1 MIHSLQ
7 KEIDEWLGNDTS
19 LPIPSKPYKLLTKPS
34 NPIKDLTFFSVVDNM
49 IAFNKQRRLDMVS
62 HLAHSMSPVQYAM
75 DFCTVKVDAGRR
87 SGKTSYVK
95 QRADEWSLVI
105 VHNEHLTK
113 GYPDHIIVV
122 SITEIARWHDMFRG
136 AKKPR
141 TVYIEEPNMVFRTI
155 PQPDLYYKLVDEIY
169 DQTFILL
176 GA

>member
-1 MIHSLQ
+1 MKSELQ
-7 KEIDEWLGNDTS
+7 REIDEWLGKDTT
-19 LPIPSKPYKLLTKPS
+19 LPVPSKPYRFRTKPAK
-34 NPIKDLTFFSVVDNM
+34 PVIDLPFF
-49 IAFNKQRRLDMVS
+49 DMVDGMITYNERS
-62 HLAHSMSPVQYAM
+62 RLPIAYMSHSMSPVQYAM

-87 SGKTSYVK
+87 TGKTEYVK

-105 VHNEHLTK
+105 DPNNNLTK

-122 SITEIARWHDMFRG
+122 SVTEIARWHDMFRG
-136 AKKPR
+136 ARKPR

-155 PQPDLYYKLVDEIY
+155 PQPDLYYRLVDEIY

>member
-1 MIHSLQ
+1 MKNSLQ
-7 KEIDEWLGNDTS
+7 REIDEWLGNDEPVATP
-19 LPIPSKPYKLLTKPS
+19 LNPS
-34 NPIKDLTFFSVVDNM
+34 NPVINLPFFDFVDNM
-49 IAFNKQRRLDMVS
+49 VAYSHQRRMEMAGHIV
-62 HLAHSMSPVQYAM
+62 HSMSPGQYAM

-87 SGKTSYVK
+87 SGKTEYVK
-95 QRADEWSLVI
+95 QRADEYDLVI
-105 VHNEHLTK
+105 VHNHNLTK

-122 SITEIARWHDMFRG
+122 CIADIARWHDMFRG

-155 PQPDLYYKLVDEIY
+155 PQPDLYYRLVDEIY